1 MLFSQTK
8 TLPLKVLNLKKILG
22 PFGPSYSA
30 TIPNQTWQ
38 NPKWT
43 SPSKLFLPNLPSI
56 YGNFAWSSSG
66 PTVSPKGSAPGGVS
80 ATLATEDPC
89 HWEQPIDPD
98 RGMLLWKVFGGR
110 WFRLNCW
117 QILWGRLNPN
127 SSLPFFERNPITEY
141 WKQGAMRWH
150 SPTGWCWCYDVW
162 NCAQVELWQMPK
174 DGNSTSNH
182 VVPISIMI
190 NTRILEKHLT
200 SLGFMPWSSLTLA
213 TKRFKV

>member
-1 MLFSQTK
+1 
-8 TLPLKVLNLKKILG
+8 
-22 PFGPSYSA
+22 
-30 TIPNQTWQ
+30 
-38 NPKWT
+38 
-43 SPSKLFLPNLPSI
+43 
-56 YGNFAWSSSG
+56 
-66 PTVSPKGSAPGGVS
+66 
-80 ATLATEDPC
+80 
-89 HWEQPIDPD
+89 
-98 RGMLLWKVFGGR
+98 MLLWKVFGGR

-117 QILWGRLNPN
+117 QILWGRLDPN

-200 SLGFMPWSSLTLA
+200 SLGFMPWFHWPWQQKDSKLKCILLQISGKKIESPSVIYSKTAGKTHGGGIFPLSLNPISCSTSPGFLAVRGVSVPTLEIPRPTA
-213 TKRFKV
+213 WDVKKKPCK

>member
-1 MLFSQTK
+1 
-8 TLPLKVLNLKKILG
+8 
-22 PFGPSYSA
+22 
-30 TIPNQTWQ
+30 
-38 NPKWT
+38 
-43 SPSKLFLPNLPSI
+43 
-56 YGNFAWSSSG
+56 
-66 PTVSPKGSAPGGVS
+66 
-80 ATLATEDPC
+80 
-89 HWEQPIDPD
+89 
-98 RGMLLWKVFGGR
+98 MLLWKVFGGR

-117 QILWGRLNPN
+117 QILWGRLDPN

-190 NTRILEKHLT
+190 NTRISEKHLT
-200 SLGFMPWSSLTLA
+200 SLGSMPWFHWPWQQKDSKLKCILLQISGKKIESPSGIYSKHWKDPWWWHIPPISESHQLLYFA
-213 TKRFKV
+213 WIPCRSRRFCSNLRNSKANRLGC